1 MSSILWADV
10 DKIMHFLSFIIF
22 TRFYMN
28 TMTEIFYTV
37 DKPQIHAVNEKQRK
51 RWRGEG
57 FKGNKR
63 STRGKCMP

>member
-1 MSSILWADV
+1 
-10 DKIMHFLSFIIF
+10 MHFLNFIIF

-28 TMTEIFYTV
+28 TMPGTFYIM
-37 DKPQIHAVNEKQRK
+37 DKPQIHAVNEKERK

-63 STRGKCMP
+63 STRGKLMP

>member
-1 MSSILWADV
+1 MP
-10 DKIMHFLSFIIF
+10 
-22 TRFYMN
+22 
-28 TMTEIFYTV
+28 EIFYTV

-51 RWRGEG
+51 RWRGEA

>member
-1 MSSILWADV
+1 MSG
-10 DKIMHFLSFIIF
+10 
-22 TRFYMN
+22 
-28 TMTEIFYTV
+28 IFYTM
-37 DKPQIHAVNEKQRK
+37 DKPQIHAMNEKQRK

>member
-1 MSSILWADV
+1 
-10 DKIMHFLSFIIF
+10 
-22 TRFYMN
+22 MN
-28 TMTEIFYTV
+28 TMPGIFYTM